1 MCLLHWFYCCLLKG
15 VGSSG
20 YDTRSYSDIFW
31 ILFNRLQLQN
41 GKCYTRRVSY
51 KENKDASLFQT
62 FIQDTLTDKS
72 RWKAEEDGDFT
83 SWAQS
88 GTYFVTWC
96 KSTLP
101 SCFKAFNVNI
111 YIFYSTPPPFFFCVS
126 SFYTIQQKLLLE
138 LFQAE
143 KLFRSMLTED
153 KAYADHLSNNNCN
166 FHVKMTLNSITVKQ

>member
-111 YIFYSTPPPFFFCVS
+111 YIFYSTHPPLFFLCV
-126 SFYTIQQKLLLE
+126 FLLHNS
-138 LFQAE
+138 AE
-143 KLFRSMLTED
+143 AFTRAVSGWKIVQIHVNWRQSICRSP
-153 KAYADHLSNNNCN
+153 K
-166 FHVKMTLNSITVKQ
+166 